1 MPLYITLWF
10 VELSSF
16 KFSGITR
23 FIILLKN
30 QLQIRF
36 TTQIYPFLQNRSRQK
51 WEEEKDKFINYTW
64 MRAGNCR
71 CLGFNEWRIAYVK
84 MKMCLNVCQIMDLPS
99 YWPTSNFTTSL
110 ATSTK
115 CFQVDKH
122 LSVVQALSLG
132 LQFKLVEYYIHK
144 TLNLRLI
151 W

>member
-84 MKMCLNVCQIMDLPS
+84 NENVSECLSDHGFTQLLANIEFHNIV
-99 YWPTSNFTTSL
+99 SNF
-110 ATSTK
+110 
-115 CFQVDKH
+115 D
-122 LSVVQALSLG
+122 
-132 LQFKLVEYYIHK
+132 
-144 TLNLRLI
+144 
-151 W
+151 